1 MIQIKNLNKSFQLY
15 NQNDTNINVFK
26 NINFRVNK
34 GEVVALTGNSG
45 TGKSTLLKL
54 IYGSYVISKGDVL
67 ISDINIRKSSPRDIL
82 KLRKNKLG
90 YVSQFL
96 RVVPRVPTI
105 DVVIE
110 PLLEIGCEK
119 KIALK
124 KAQEI
129 LERLNIPKNL
139 WNLSPLTFS
148 GGEQQ
153 RVNIARGFIHN
164 YPYLLLDEPTAS
176 LDQNNKN
183 VVLDLIEKAKLNG
196 SAIIGIFHD
205 ETARNKVA
213 TREVNL
219 ENLWIMKKTN
229 GNLFVIVGASG
240 VGKDTLLNEIKARL
254 ENFYFVKRYITR
266 TLDKNNE
273 DHIAIS
279 NTDFQNKVKDGFF
292 AISWQAHSLS
302 YGIPKDIEDE
312 LKKGVNVIFNGSRL
326 ALKQIRESYPDA
338 KIICIIASKKTIE
351 SRLISRNRES
361 KDDIKKR
368 LNREVGKLP
377 SDTIYVKNDIDLETG
392 VNNLINALNY

>member
-219 ENLWIMKKTN
+219 ENL
-229 GNLFVIVGASG
+229 
-240 VGKDTLLNEIKARL
+240 
-254 ENFYFVKRYITR
+254 
-266 TLDKNNE
+266 
-273 DHIAIS
+273 
-279 NTDFQNKVKDGFF
+279 
-292 AISWQAHSLS
+292 
-302 YGIPKDIEDE
+302 
-312 LKKGVNVIFNGSRL
+312 
-326 ALKQIRESYPDA
+326 
-338 KIICIIASKKTIE
+338 
-351 SRLISRNRES
+351 
-361 KDDIKKR
+361 
-368 LNREVGKLP
+368 
-377 SDTIYVKNDIDLETG
+377 
-392 VNNLINALNY
+392 

>member
-54 IYGSYVISKGDVL
+54 IYGSYLISKGDVL

-219 ENLWIMKKTN
+219 ENL
-229 GNLFVIVGASG
+229 
-240 VGKDTLLNEIKARL
+240 
-254 ENFYFVKRYITR
+254 
-266 TLDKNNE
+266 
-273 DHIAIS
+273 
-279 NTDFQNKVKDGFF
+279 
-292 AISWQAHSLS
+292 
-302 YGIPKDIEDE
+302 
-312 LKKGVNVIFNGSRL
+312 
-326 ALKQIRESYPDA
+326 
-338 KIICIIASKKTIE
+338 
-351 SRLISRNRES
+351 
-361 KDDIKKR
+361 
-368 LNREVGKLP
+368 
-377 SDTIYVKNDIDLETG
+377 
-392 VNNLINALNY
+392 

>member
-1 MIQIKNLNKSFQLY
+1 MIQIKNLNKSFELY
-15 NQNDTNINVFK
+15 NQNNTNINVFK
-26 NINFRVNK
+26 NINFKVDK

-67 ISDINIRKSSPRDIL
+67 IADVNVRKSSARDIL

-105 DVVIE
+105 EVVIE
-110 PLLEIGCEK
+110 PLLDIGCEK

-124 KAQEI
+124 KGQEI
-129 LERLNIPKNL
+129 LEILKIPKNL

-176 LDQNNKN
+176 LDHNNKN
-183 VVLDLIEKAKLNG
+183 IVLHLIEKAKLNG

-205 ETARNKVA
+205 EIARNKVA

-219 ENLWIMKKTN
+219 E
-229 GNLFVIVGASG
+229 
-240 VGKDTLLNEIKARL
+240 
-254 ENFYFVKRYITR
+254 
-266 TLDKNNE
+266 
-273 DHIAIS
+273 
-279 NTDFQNKVKDGFF
+279 
-292 AISWQAHSLS
+292 
-302 YGIPKDIEDE
+302 
-312 LKKGVNVIFNGSRL
+312 
-326 ALKQIRESYPDA
+326 
-338 KIICIIASKKTIE
+338 
-351 SRLISRNRES
+351 
-361 KDDIKKR
+361 
-368 LNREVGKLP
+368 
-377 SDTIYVKNDIDLETG
+377 DL
-392 VNNLINALNY
+392 

>member
-15 NQNDTNINVFK
+15 NQNYTNINVFK

-82 KLRKNKLG
+82 TLRKNKLG

-219 ENLWIMKKTN
+219 E
-229 GNLFVIVGASG
+229 
-240 VGKDTLLNEIKARL
+240 
-254 ENFYFVKRYITR
+254 
-266 TLDKNNE
+266 
-273 DHIAIS
+273 
-279 NTDFQNKVKDGFF
+279 
-292 AISWQAHSLS
+292 
-302 YGIPKDIEDE
+302 
-312 LKKGVNVIFNGSRL
+312 
-326 ALKQIRESYPDA
+326 
-338 KIICIIASKKTIE
+338 
-351 SRLISRNRES
+351 
-361 KDDIKKR
+361 
-368 LNREVGKLP
+368 KL
-377 SDTIYVKNDIDLETG
+377 
-392 VNNLINALNY
+392 

>member
-34 GEVVALTGNSG
+34 GEVVALTCNSG

-219 ENLWIMKKTN
+219 ENL
-229 GNLFVIVGASG
+229 
-240 VGKDTLLNEIKARL
+240 
-254 ENFYFVKRYITR
+254 
-266 TLDKNNE
+266 
-273 DHIAIS
+273 
-279 NTDFQNKVKDGFF
+279 
-292 AISWQAHSLS
+292 
-302 YGIPKDIEDE
+302 
-312 LKKGVNVIFNGSRL
+312 
-326 ALKQIRESYPDA
+326 
-338 KIICIIASKKTIE
+338 
-351 SRLISRNRES
+351 
-361 KDDIKKR
+361 
-368 LNREVGKLP
+368 
-377 SDTIYVKNDIDLETG
+377 
-392 VNNLINALNY
+392 

>member
-26 NINFRVNK
+26 NISFRVNK

-183 VVLDLIEKAKLNG
+183 VVLDLIEKAKING

-219 ENLWIMKKTN
+219 ENLWI
-229 GNLFVIVGASG
+229 
-240 VGKDTLLNEIKARL
+240 NE
-254 ENFYFVKRYITR
+254 
-266 TLDKNNE
+266 KN
-273 DHIAIS
+273 
-279 NTDFQNKVKDGFF
+279 
-292 AISWQAHSLS
+292 
-302 YGIPKDIEDE
+302 
-312 LKKGVNVIFNGSRL
+312 
-326 ALKQIRESYPDA
+326 
-338 KIICIIASKKTIE
+338 
-351 SRLISRNRES
+351 
-361 KDDIKKR
+361 
-368 LNREVGKLP
+368 
-377 SDTIYVKNDIDLETG
+377 
-392 VNNLINALNY
+392 

>member
-67 ISDINIRKSSPRDIL
+67 ISDFNIRKSSPRDIL

-124 KAQEI
+124 KVQEI

-219 ENLWIMKKTN
+219 ENL
-229 GNLFVIVGASG
+229 
-240 VGKDTLLNEIKARL
+240 
-254 ENFYFVKRYITR
+254 
-266 TLDKNNE
+266 
-273 DHIAIS
+273 
-279 NTDFQNKVKDGFF
+279 
-292 AISWQAHSLS
+292 
-302 YGIPKDIEDE
+302 
-312 LKKGVNVIFNGSRL
+312 
-326 ALKQIRESYPDA
+326 
-338 KIICIIASKKTIE
+338 
-351 SRLISRNRES
+351 
-361 KDDIKKR
+361 
-368 LNREVGKLP
+368 
-377 SDTIYVKNDIDLETG
+377 
-392 VNNLINALNY
+392 

>member
-110 PLLEIGCEK
+110 PLLDIGCEK
-119 KIALK
+119 KIALT

-205 ETARNKVA
+205 EAARNKVA

-219 ENLWIMKKTN
+219 ENL
-229 GNLFVIVGASG
+229 
-240 VGKDTLLNEIKARL
+240 
-254 ENFYFVKRYITR
+254 
-266 TLDKNNE
+266 
-273 DHIAIS
+273 
-279 NTDFQNKVKDGFF
+279 
-292 AISWQAHSLS
+292 
-302 YGIPKDIEDE
+302 
-312 LKKGVNVIFNGSRL
+312 
-326 ALKQIRESYPDA
+326 
-338 KIICIIASKKTIE
+338 
-351 SRLISRNRES
+351 
-361 KDDIKKR
+361 
-368 LNREVGKLP
+368 
-377 SDTIYVKNDIDLETG
+377 
-392 VNNLINALNY
+392 

>member
-1 MIQIKNLNKSFQLY
+1 MIQIKNLNKSFQLF

-26 NINFRVNK
+26 NINIRVNK

-219 ENLWIMKKTN
+219 ENL
-229 GNLFVIVGASG
+229 
-240 VGKDTLLNEIKARL
+240 
-254 ENFYFVKRYITR
+254 
-266 TLDKNNE
+266 
-273 DHIAIS
+273 
-279 NTDFQNKVKDGFF
+279 
-292 AISWQAHSLS
+292 
-302 YGIPKDIEDE
+302 
-312 LKKGVNVIFNGSRL
+312 
-326 ALKQIRESYPDA
+326 
-338 KIICIIASKKTIE
+338 
-351 SRLISRNRES
+351 
-361 KDDIKKR
+361 
-368 LNREVGKLP
+368 
-377 SDTIYVKNDIDLETG
+377 
-392 VNNLINALNY
+392 

>member
-15 NQNDTNINVFK
+15 NQNDTNIDVFK

-183 VVLDLIEKAKLNG
+183 VVLDLIEKAKQNG

-205 ETARNKVA
+205 EAARNKVA

-219 ENLWIMKKTN
+219 ENL
-229 GNLFVIVGASG
+229 
-240 VGKDTLLNEIKARL
+240 
-254 ENFYFVKRYITR
+254 
-266 TLDKNNE
+266 
-273 DHIAIS
+273 
-279 NTDFQNKVKDGFF
+279 
-292 AISWQAHSLS
+292 
-302 YGIPKDIEDE
+302 
-312 LKKGVNVIFNGSRL
+312 
-326 ALKQIRESYPDA
+326 
-338 KIICIIASKKTIE
+338 
-351 SRLISRNRES
+351 
-361 KDDIKKR
+361 
-368 LNREVGKLP
+368 
-377 SDTIYVKNDIDLETG
+377 
-392 VNNLINALNY
+392 

>member
-1 MIQIKNLNKSFQLY
+1 MIQIKNLNKSFELY
-15 NQNDTNINVFK
+15 NQNNTNINVFK
-26 NINFRVNK
+26 NINFKVDK

-67 ISDINIRKSSPRDIL
+67 IADVNVRKSSPRDIL

-105 DVVIE
+105 EVVIE
-110 PLLEIGCEK
+110 PLLDIGCEK

-124 KAQEI
+124 KGQEI
-129 LERLNIPKNL
+129 LEILKIPKNL

-183 VVLDLIEKAKLNG
+183 IVLHLIEKAKLNG

-205 ETARNKVA
+205 EIARNKVA

-219 ENLWIMKKTN
+219 ENL
-229 GNLFVIVGASG
+229 
-240 VGKDTLLNEIKARL
+240 
-254 ENFYFVKRYITR
+254 
-266 TLDKNNE
+266 
-273 DHIAIS
+273 
-279 NTDFQNKVKDGFF
+279 
-292 AISWQAHSLS
+292 
-302 YGIPKDIEDE
+302 
-312 LKKGVNVIFNGSRL
+312 
-326 ALKQIRESYPDA
+326 
-338 KIICIIASKKTIE
+338 
-351 SRLISRNRES
+351 
-361 KDDIKKR
+361 
-368 LNREVGKLP
+368 
-377 SDTIYVKNDIDLETG
+377 
-392 VNNLINALNY
+392 

>member
-26 NINFRVNK
+26 NINLRVNK

-219 ENLWIMKKTN
+219 ENL
-229 GNLFVIVGASG
+229 
-240 VGKDTLLNEIKARL
+240 
-254 ENFYFVKRYITR
+254 
-266 TLDKNNE
+266 
-273 DHIAIS
+273 
-279 NTDFQNKVKDGFF
+279 
-292 AISWQAHSLS
+292 
-302 YGIPKDIEDE
+302 
-312 LKKGVNVIFNGSRL
+312 
-326 ALKQIRESYPDA
+326 
-338 KIICIIASKKTIE
+338 
-351 SRLISRNRES
+351 
-361 KDDIKKR
+361 
-368 LNREVGKLP
+368 
-377 SDTIYVKNDIDLETG
+377 
-392 VNNLINALNY
+392 

>member
-1 MIQIKNLNKSFQLY
+1 MIQIKNLNKSFELY
-15 NQNDTNINVFK
+15 NQNNTNINVFK
-26 NINFRVNK
+26 NINFKVNK

-67 ISDINIRKSSPRDIL
+67 IADVNVRKSTPRDIL

-105 DVVIE
+105 EVVIE
-110 PLLEIGCEK
+110 PLLDIGCEK

-124 KAQEI
+124 KGQEI
-129 LERLNIPKNL
+129 LEGLNISKNL

-205 ETARNKVA
+205 EAARNKVA

-219 ENLWIMKKTN
+219 ENL
-229 GNLFVIVGASG
+229 
-240 VGKDTLLNEIKARL
+240 
-254 ENFYFVKRYITR
+254 
-266 TLDKNNE
+266 
-273 DHIAIS
+273 
-279 NTDFQNKVKDGFF
+279 
-292 AISWQAHSLS
+292 
-302 YGIPKDIEDE
+302 
-312 LKKGVNVIFNGSRL
+312 
-326 ALKQIRESYPDA
+326 
-338 KIICIIASKKTIE
+338 
-351 SRLISRNRES
+351 
-361 KDDIKKR
+361 
-368 LNREVGKLP
+368 
-377 SDTIYVKNDIDLETG
+377 
-392 VNNLINALNY
+392 

>member
-26 NINFRVNK
+26 NISFRVNK

-183 VVLDLIEKAKLNG
+183 VVLDLIEKAKING

-219 ENLWIMKKTN
+219 ENL
-229 GNLFVIVGASG
+229 
-240 VGKDTLLNEIKARL
+240 
-254 ENFYFVKRYITR
+254 
-266 TLDKNNE
+266 
-273 DHIAIS
+273 
-279 NTDFQNKVKDGFF
+279 
-292 AISWQAHSLS
+292 
-302 YGIPKDIEDE
+302 
-312 LKKGVNVIFNGSRL
+312 
-326 ALKQIRESYPDA
+326 
-338 KIICIIASKKTIE
+338 
-351 SRLISRNRES
+351 
-361 KDDIKKR
+361 
-368 LNREVGKLP
+368 
-377 SDTIYVKNDIDLETG
+377 
-392 VNNLINALNY
+392 

>member
-1 MIQIKNLNKSFQLY
+1 MIQIKNLNKSFELY
-15 NQNDTNINVFK
+15 NQNNTNINVFK
-26 NINFRVNK
+26 NINFKVNK

-67 ISDINIRKSSPRDIL
+67 IADVNVRKSTPRDIL

-105 DVVIE
+105 EVVIE
-110 PLLEIGCEK
+110 PLLDIGCEK

-124 KAQEI
+124 KGQEI
-129 LERLNIPKNL
+129 LEGLNISKNL

-153 RVNIARGFIHN
+153 RVNIARGFIHS

-205 ETARNKVA
+205 EAARNKVA

-219 ENLWIMKKTN
+219 ENL
-229 GNLFVIVGASG
+229 
-240 VGKDTLLNEIKARL
+240 
-254 ENFYFVKRYITR
+254 
-266 TLDKNNE
+266 
-273 DHIAIS
+273 
-279 NTDFQNKVKDGFF
+279 
-292 AISWQAHSLS
+292 
-302 YGIPKDIEDE
+302 
-312 LKKGVNVIFNGSRL
+312 
-326 ALKQIRESYPDA
+326 
-338 KIICIIASKKTIE
+338 
-351 SRLISRNRES
+351 
-361 KDDIKKR
+361 
-368 LNREVGKLP
+368 
-377 SDTIYVKNDIDLETG
+377 
-392 VNNLINALNY
+392 

>member
-1 MIQIKNLNKSFQLY
+1 MIQIKNLNKSFELY
-15 NQNDTNINVFK
+15 NQNNTNINVFK
-26 NINFRVNK
+26 NINFKVDK

-67 ISDINIRKSSPRDIL
+67 IADVNVRKSTPRDIL

-105 DVVIE
+105 EVVIE
-110 PLLEIGCEK
+110 PLLDIGCEK

-124 KAQEI
+124 KGQEI
-129 LERLNIPKNL
+129 LEILKIPKNL

-183 VVLDLIEKAKLNG
+183 IVLHLIEKAKLNG

-205 ETARNKVA
+205 EIARNKVA

-219 ENLWIMKKTN
+219 ENL
-229 GNLFVIVGASG
+229 
-240 VGKDTLLNEIKARL
+240 
-254 ENFYFVKRYITR
+254 
-266 TLDKNNE
+266 
-273 DHIAIS
+273 
-279 NTDFQNKVKDGFF
+279 
-292 AISWQAHSLS
+292 
-302 YGIPKDIEDE
+302 
-312 LKKGVNVIFNGSRL
+312 
-326 ALKQIRESYPDA
+326 
-338 KIICIIASKKTIE
+338 
-351 SRLISRNRES
+351 
-361 KDDIKKR
+361 
-368 LNREVGKLP
+368 
-377 SDTIYVKNDIDLETG
+377 
-392 VNNLINALNY
+392 

>member
-34 GEVVALTGNSG
+34 GEIVALTGNSG

-219 ENLWIMKKTN
+219 ENL
-229 GNLFVIVGASG
+229 
-240 VGKDTLLNEIKARL
+240 
-254 ENFYFVKRYITR
+254 
-266 TLDKNNE
+266 
-273 DHIAIS
+273 
-279 NTDFQNKVKDGFF
+279 
-292 AISWQAHSLS
+292 
-302 YGIPKDIEDE
+302 
-312 LKKGVNVIFNGSRL
+312 
-326 ALKQIRESYPDA
+326 
-338 KIICIIASKKTIE
+338 
-351 SRLISRNRES
+351 
-361 KDDIKKR
+361 
-368 LNREVGKLP
+368 
-377 SDTIYVKNDIDLETG
+377 
-392 VNNLINALNY
+392 

>member
-26 NINFRVNK
+26 NINLRVNK

-219 ENLWIMKKTN
+219 ENLRI
-229 GNLFVIVGASG
+229 
-240 VGKDTLLNEIKARL
+240 NE
-254 ENFYFVKRYITR
+254 
-266 TLDKNNE
+266 KN
-273 DHIAIS
+273 
-279 NTDFQNKVKDGFF
+279 
-292 AISWQAHSLS
+292 
-302 YGIPKDIEDE
+302 
-312 LKKGVNVIFNGSRL
+312 
-326 ALKQIRESYPDA
+326 
-338 KIICIIASKKTIE
+338 
-351 SRLISRNRES
+351 
-361 KDDIKKR
+361 
-368 LNREVGKLP
+368 
-377 SDTIYVKNDIDLETG
+377 
-392 VNNLINALNY
+392 

>member
-105 DVVIE
+105 EVVIE

-219 ENLWIMKKTN
+219 ENL
-229 GNLFVIVGASG
+229 
-240 VGKDTLLNEIKARL
+240 
-254 ENFYFVKRYITR
+254 
-266 TLDKNNE
+266 
-273 DHIAIS
+273 
-279 NTDFQNKVKDGFF
+279 
-292 AISWQAHSLS
+292 
-302 YGIPKDIEDE
+302 
-312 LKKGVNVIFNGSRL
+312 
-326 ALKQIRESYPDA
+326 
-338 KIICIIASKKTIE
+338 
-351 SRLISRNRES
+351 
-361 KDDIKKR
+361 
-368 LNREVGKLP
+368 
-377 SDTIYVKNDIDLETG
+377 
-392 VNNLINALNY
+392 

>member
-82 KLRKNKLG
+82 TLRKNKLG

-183 VVLDLIEKAKLNG
+183 VVLDLIEKANLNG

-219 ENLWIMKKTN
+219 ENL
-229 GNLFVIVGASG
+229 
-240 VGKDTLLNEIKARL
+240 
-254 ENFYFVKRYITR
+254 
-266 TLDKNNE
+266 
-273 DHIAIS
+273 
-279 NTDFQNKVKDGFF
+279 
-292 AISWQAHSLS
+292 
-302 YGIPKDIEDE
+302 
-312 LKKGVNVIFNGSRL
+312 
-326 ALKQIRESYPDA
+326 
-338 KIICIIASKKTIE
+338 
-351 SRLISRNRES
+351 
-361 KDDIKKR
+361 
-368 LNREVGKLP
+368 
-377 SDTIYVKNDIDLETG
+377 
-392 VNNLINALNY
+392 

>member
-1 MIQIKNLNKSFQLY
+1 MDNKIIKETN
-15 NQNDTNINVFK
+15 NINLFIKIKTGYLK
-26 NINFRVNK
+26 NTVLDYFNSNK
-34 GEVVALTGNSG
+34 ENI
-45 TGKSTLLKL
+45 KDD
-54 IYGSYVISKGDVL
+54 IEQDIPII
-67 ISDINIRKSSPRDIL
+67 ISDINIRKSPPRDIL

-110 PLLEIGCEK
+110 PLLDIGCEK

-183 VVLDLIEKAKLNG
+183 VVLDLIEKAKQNG

-205 ETARNKVA
+205 EAARNKVA

-219 ENLWIMKKTN
+219 ENL
-229 GNLFVIVGASG
+229 
-240 VGKDTLLNEIKARL
+240 
-254 ENFYFVKRYITR
+254 
-266 TLDKNNE
+266 
-273 DHIAIS
+273 
-279 NTDFQNKVKDGFF
+279 
-292 AISWQAHSLS
+292 
-302 YGIPKDIEDE
+302 
-312 LKKGVNVIFNGSRL
+312 
-326 ALKQIRESYPDA
+326 
-338 KIICIIASKKTIE
+338 
-351 SRLISRNRES
+351 
-361 KDDIKKR
+361 
-368 LNREVGKLP
+368 
-377 SDTIYVKNDIDLETG
+377 
-392 VNNLINALNY
+392 

>member
-67 ISDINIRKSSPRDIL
+67 ISDINIKKSTPRDIL

-196 SAIIGIFHD
+196 SAIIGIF
-205 ETARNKVA
+205 EFEAARNKVA

-219 ENLWIMKKTN
+219 ENL
-229 GNLFVIVGASG
+229 
-240 VGKDTLLNEIKARL
+240 
-254 ENFYFVKRYITR
+254 
-266 TLDKNNE
+266 
-273 DHIAIS
+273 
-279 NTDFQNKVKDGFF
+279 
-292 AISWQAHSLS
+292 
-302 YGIPKDIEDE
+302 
-312 LKKGVNVIFNGSRL
+312 
-326 ALKQIRESYPDA
+326 
-338 KIICIIASKKTIE
+338 
-351 SRLISRNRES
+351 
-361 KDDIKKR
+361 
-368 LNREVGKLP
+368 
-377 SDTIYVKNDIDLETG
+377 
-392 VNNLINALNY
+392 

>member
-129 LERLNIPKNL
+129 LERLNIPENL

-219 ENLWIMKKTN
+219 ENL
-229 GNLFVIVGASG
+229 
-240 VGKDTLLNEIKARL
+240 
-254 ENFYFVKRYITR
+254 
-266 TLDKNNE
+266 
-273 DHIAIS
+273 
-279 NTDFQNKVKDGFF
+279 
-292 AISWQAHSLS
+292 
-302 YGIPKDIEDE
+302 
-312 LKKGVNVIFNGSRL
+312 
-326 ALKQIRESYPDA
+326 
-338 KIICIIASKKTIE
+338 
-351 SRLISRNRES
+351 
-361 KDDIKKR
+361 
-368 LNREVGKLP
+368 
-377 SDTIYVKNDIDLETG
+377 
-392 VNNLINALNY
+392 

>member
-1 MIQIKNLNKSFQLY
+1 MIQIKNLNKSFELY
-15 NQNDTNINVFK
+15 NQNNTNINVFK
-26 NINFRVNK
+26 NINFKVDK

-67 ISDINIRKSSPRDIL
+67 IADVNVRKSSARDIL

-105 DVVIE
+105 EVVIE
-110 PLLEIGCEK
+110 PLLDIGCEK

-124 KAQEI
+124 KGQEI
-129 LERLNIPKNL
+129 LEILKIPKNL

-176 LDQNNKN
+176 LDPNNKN
-183 VVLDLIEKAKLNG
+183 IVLHLIEKAKLNG

-205 ETARNKVA
+205 EIARNKVA

-219 ENLWIMKKTN
+219 ENL
-229 GNLFVIVGASG
+229 
-240 VGKDTLLNEIKARL
+240 
-254 ENFYFVKRYITR
+254 
-266 TLDKNNE
+266 
-273 DHIAIS
+273 
-279 NTDFQNKVKDGFF
+279 
-292 AISWQAHSLS
+292 
-302 YGIPKDIEDE
+302 
-312 LKKGVNVIFNGSRL
+312 
-326 ALKQIRESYPDA
+326 
-338 KIICIIASKKTIE
+338 
-351 SRLISRNRES
+351 
-361 KDDIKKR
+361 
-368 LNREVGKLP
+368 
-377 SDTIYVKNDIDLETG
+377 
-392 VNNLINALNY
+392 

>member
-67 ISDINIRKSSPRDIL
+67 ISDFNIRKSSPRDIL

-153 RVNIARGFIHN
+153 RVNIARGFIYN

-183 VVLDLIEKAKLNG
+183 IVLDLIEKAKLNG

-205 ETARNKVA
+205 EIARNKVA
-213 TREVNL
+213 SREVNL
-219 ENLWIMKKTN
+219 ENL
-229 GNLFVIVGASG
+229 
-240 VGKDTLLNEIKARL
+240 
-254 ENFYFVKRYITR
+254 
-266 TLDKNNE
+266 
-273 DHIAIS
+273 
-279 NTDFQNKVKDGFF
+279 
-292 AISWQAHSLS
+292 
-302 YGIPKDIEDE
+302 
-312 LKKGVNVIFNGSRL
+312 
-326 ALKQIRESYPDA
+326 
-338 KIICIIASKKTIE
+338 
-351 SRLISRNRES
+351 
-361 KDDIKKR
+361 
-368 LNREVGKLP
+368 
-377 SDTIYVKNDIDLETG
+377 
-392 VNNLINALNY
+392 

>member
-67 ISDINIRKSSPRDIL
+67 ISDINIKKSTPRDIL

-183 VVLDLIEKAKLNG
+183 VVLDLIEKAKQNG

-205 ETARNKVA
+205 EAARNKVA

-219 ENLWIMKKTN
+219 ENLW
-229 GNLFVIVGASG
+229 V
-240 VGKDTLLNEIKARL
+240 NE
-254 ENFYFVKRYITR
+254 
-266 TLDKNNE
+266 KN
-273 DHIAIS
+273 
-279 NTDFQNKVKDGFF
+279 
-292 AISWQAHSLS
+292 
-302 YGIPKDIEDE
+302 
-312 LKKGVNVIFNGSRL
+312 
-326 ALKQIRESYPDA
+326 
-338 KIICIIASKKTIE
+338 
-351 SRLISRNRES
+351 
-361 KDDIKKR
+361 
-368 LNREVGKLP
+368 
-377 SDTIYVKNDIDLETG
+377 
-392 VNNLINALNY
+392 

>member
-45 TGKSTLLKL
+45 TGKTTLLKL

-219 ENLWIMKKTN
+219 ENL
-229 GNLFVIVGASG
+229 
-240 VGKDTLLNEIKARL
+240 
-254 ENFYFVKRYITR
+254 
-266 TLDKNNE
+266 
-273 DHIAIS
+273 
-279 NTDFQNKVKDGFF
+279 
-292 AISWQAHSLS
+292 
-302 YGIPKDIEDE
+302 
-312 LKKGVNVIFNGSRL
+312 
-326 ALKQIRESYPDA
+326 
-338 KIICIIASKKTIE
+338 
-351 SRLISRNRES
+351 
-361 KDDIKKR
+361 
-368 LNREVGKLP
+368 
-377 SDTIYVKNDIDLETG
+377 
-392 VNNLINALNY
+392 

>member
-105 DVVIE
+105 YVVIE

-219 ENLWIMKKTN
+219 ENL
-229 GNLFVIVGASG
+229 
-240 VGKDTLLNEIKARL
+240 
-254 ENFYFVKRYITR
+254 
-266 TLDKNNE
+266 
-273 DHIAIS
+273 
-279 NTDFQNKVKDGFF
+279 
-292 AISWQAHSLS
+292 
-302 YGIPKDIEDE
+302 
-312 LKKGVNVIFNGSRL
+312 
-326 ALKQIRESYPDA
+326 
-338 KIICIIASKKTIE
+338 
-351 SRLISRNRES
+351 
-361 KDDIKKR
+361 
-368 LNREVGKLP
+368 
-377 SDTIYVKNDIDLETG
+377 
-392 VNNLINALNY
+392 

>member
-67 ISDINIRKSSPRDIL
+67 ISDINIKKSTPRDIL

-205 ETARNKVA
+205 EAARNKVA

-219 ENLWIMKKTN
+219 ENL
-229 GNLFVIVGASG
+229 
-240 VGKDTLLNEIKARL
+240 
-254 ENFYFVKRYITR
+254 
-266 TLDKNNE
+266 
-273 DHIAIS
+273 
-279 NTDFQNKVKDGFF
+279 
-292 AISWQAHSLS
+292 
-302 YGIPKDIEDE
+302 
-312 LKKGVNVIFNGSRL
+312 
-326 ALKQIRESYPDA
+326 
-338 KIICIIASKKTIE
+338 
-351 SRLISRNRES
+351 
-361 KDDIKKR
+361 
-368 LNREVGKLP
+368 
-377 SDTIYVKNDIDLETG
+377 
-392 VNNLINALNY
+392 

>member
-1 MIQIKNLNKSFQLY
+1 MIQIKNLNKSFELY
-15 NQNDTNINVFK
+15 NQNNTNINVFK

-219 ENLWIMKKTN
+219 ENLWI
-229 GNLFVIVGASG
+229 
-240 VGKDTLLNEIKARL
+240 NE
-254 ENFYFVKRYITR
+254 
-266 TLDKNNE
+266 KN
-273 DHIAIS
+273 
-279 NTDFQNKVKDGFF
+279 
-292 AISWQAHSLS
+292 
-302 YGIPKDIEDE
+302 
-312 LKKGVNVIFNGSRL
+312 
-326 ALKQIRESYPDA
+326 
-338 KIICIIASKKTIE
+338 
-351 SRLISRNRES
+351 
-361 KDDIKKR
+361 
-368 LNREVGKLP
+368 
-377 SDTIYVKNDIDLETG
+377 
-392 VNNLINALNY
+392 

>member
-1 MIQIKNLNKSFQLY
+1 MIQIKNLNKSFELY
-15 NQNDTNINVFK
+15 NQNNTNINVFK
-26 NINFRVNK
+26 NINFKVNR

-67 ISDINIRKSSPRDIL
+67 IADVNVRKSTPRDIL

-105 DVVIE
+105 EVVIE
-110 PLLEIGCEK
+110 PLLDIGCEK

-205 ETARNKVA
+205 EAARNKVA

-219 ENLWIMKKTN
+219 ENL
-229 GNLFVIVGASG
+229 
-240 VGKDTLLNEIKARL
+240 
-254 ENFYFVKRYITR
+254 
-266 TLDKNNE
+266 
-273 DHIAIS
+273 
-279 NTDFQNKVKDGFF
+279 
-292 AISWQAHSLS
+292 
-302 YGIPKDIEDE
+302 
-312 LKKGVNVIFNGSRL
+312 
-326 ALKQIRESYPDA
+326 
-338 KIICIIASKKTIE
+338 
-351 SRLISRNRES
+351 
-361 KDDIKKR
+361 
-368 LNREVGKLP
+368 
-377 SDTIYVKNDIDLETG
+377 
-392 VNNLINALNY
+392 

>member
-15 NQNDTNINVFK
+15 NQNNTNINVFK

-219 ENLWIMKKTN
+219 ENLWI
-229 GNLFVIVGASG
+229 
-240 VGKDTLLNEIKARL
+240 NE
-254 ENFYFVKRYITR
+254 
-266 TLDKNNE
+266 KN
-273 DHIAIS
+273 
-279 NTDFQNKVKDGFF
+279 
-292 AISWQAHSLS
+292 
-302 YGIPKDIEDE
+302 
-312 LKKGVNVIFNGSRL
+312 
-326 ALKQIRESYPDA
+326 
-338 KIICIIASKKTIE
+338 
-351 SRLISRNRES
+351 
-361 KDDIKKR
+361 
-368 LNREVGKLP
+368 
-377 SDTIYVKNDIDLETG
+377 
-392 VNNLINALNY
+392 

>member
-1 MIQIKNLNKSFQLY
+1 MIQIKNLNKSFLLY

-219 ENLWIMKKTN
+219 ENL
-229 GNLFVIVGASG
+229 
-240 VGKDTLLNEIKARL
+240 
-254 ENFYFVKRYITR
+254 
-266 TLDKNNE
+266 
-273 DHIAIS
+273 
-279 NTDFQNKVKDGFF
+279 
-292 AISWQAHSLS
+292 
-302 YGIPKDIEDE
+302 
-312 LKKGVNVIFNGSRL
+312 
-326 ALKQIRESYPDA
+326 
-338 KIICIIASKKTIE
+338 
-351 SRLISRNRES
+351 
-361 KDDIKKR
+361 
-368 LNREVGKLP
+368 
-377 SDTIYVKNDIDLETG
+377 
-392 VNNLINALNY
+392 

>member
-110 PLLEIGCEK
+110 PLLDIGCEK

-205 ETARNKVA
+205 EAARNKVA

-219 ENLWIMKKTN
+219 ENL
-229 GNLFVIVGASG
+229 
-240 VGKDTLLNEIKARL
+240 
-254 ENFYFVKRYITR
+254 
-266 TLDKNNE
+266 
-273 DHIAIS
+273 
-279 NTDFQNKVKDGFF
+279 
-292 AISWQAHSLS
+292 
-302 YGIPKDIEDE
+302 
-312 LKKGVNVIFNGSRL
+312 
-326 ALKQIRESYPDA
+326 
-338 KIICIIASKKTIE
+338 
-351 SRLISRNRES
+351 
-361 KDDIKKR
+361 
-368 LNREVGKLP
+368 
-377 SDTIYVKNDIDLETG
+377 
-392 VNNLINALNY
+392 